1 MCQKLWKLAGSRQS
15 YWIIINSLL
24 FGPPCIWCVL
34 VVYLIYVVVNTRHGQ
49 TSTPVMI
56 FDRSK
61 TNYFGVITSLVQ
73 SLADFFSLVFLFHLL
88 LSSSPYSLYWIVFFF
103 IFLDQELVPY
113 CNSSSS
119 SFCCSLLVG
128 ATCIRL
134 KLGRIVPTV
143 NSHRLSDS
151 DFWYDDVIL
160 SRW

>member
-1 MCQKLWKLAGSRQS
+1 MKVGWQQTKLLNNNQQLTFRATLYMVCTCSLSNLRRGQHSTRSDVYTCHDLWSFQDQLLRCDYFTCPISRWFFFPS
-15 YWIIINSLL
+15 FPFSPPSFIFPVLPLL
-24 FGPPCIWCVL
+24 NC
-34 VVYLIYVVVNTRHGQ
+34 
-49 TSTPVMI
+49 
-56 FDRSK
+56 
-61 TNYFGVITSLVQ
+61 
-73 SLADFFSLVFLFHLL
+73 
-88 LSSSPYSLYWIVFFF
+88 FFF